1 MASSSTA
8 QTLTAPTEPVLP
20 SPQTLLQAAKLSM
33 EKDMPIQLDYYT
45 ATLNKKAFLGVDE
58 NTKEQMLVKSS
69 EEYTS
74 LVQKVY
80 KVATDFLILTEN
92 SIYIVAG
99 SLQKRKIEASNYLI
113 SEQ

>member
-1 MASSSTA
+1 
-8 QTLTAPTEPVLP
+8 
-20 SPQTLLQAAKLSM
+20 
-33 EKDMPIQLDYYT
+33 MPIQLDYYT